1 MNWLICTLKDW
12 WWWLARPHPNPRQ
25 LQRQPR
31 QMKNSSANPTNR
43 IHVKF
48 SLDLRKR
55 RWVQNPTA
63 QPYKTHICTHAASVL
78 SPGLIS
84 IKVLRP
90 CFVGIHLKFIYKKKF
105 GKNPMLRPPLSSP
118 CPRPSSWML
127 LVCSLVCHLWNYPL
141 TFCTLQFSELPLQ
154 KCT

>member
-1 MNWLICTLKDW
+1 
-12 WWWLARPHPNPRQ
+12 
-25 LQRQPR
+25 
-31 QMKNSSANPTNR
+31 MKNSSANPTKR

-63 QPYKTHICTHAASVL
+63 QPYKTHIRTHAASVL

-90 CFVGIHLKFIYKKKF
+90 CFVGIHLKFIYKKNLEKIRCCAHHFLALAHVLQAGCCLSVLLSATSEIIHLLFALYSSRNCLCRNAHKQLFF
-105 GKNPMLRPPLSSP
+105 GSAFQLVLNGTFLFPGS
-118 CPRPSSWML
+118 L
-127 LVCSLVCHLWNYPL
+127 LIYYYLY
-141 TFCTLQFSELPLQ
+141 
-154 KCT
+154 